1 MPSGKWQNH
10 ACGWRTKKWKLSLI
24 PPTSWMH
31 HLALWSQN
39 HLCQWWS
46 GSGVRK
52 SEGLAS
58 GQSCQN
64 GWWTPL
70 RLNHFAS
77 GRYELKSQGSMVT
90 SISISHARVVDTIWG
105 SCWKALPNCLY
116 VVIVTGDA
124 WGLIPA
130 YIRALGMSMI
140 AQMSGAKQY
149 QHQLRGSNIMIPIS
163 VAIFKC
169 STTKSVHSWIRWF
182 SRTPHIFLFFWR
194 NFGAGRIVR
203 SMSAQWDTFIQKSQ
217 QGW

>member
-1 MPSGKWQNH
+1 
-10 ACGWRTKKWKLSLI
+10 
-24 PPTSWMH
+24 MH

-130 YIRALGMSMI
+130 YIRALGVYDSWNEWCKAI
-140 AQMSGAKQY
+140 STPTERVQHHDPNFSGYLQVLHNKINAFMDKVILKDTTY
-149 QHQLRGSNIMIPIS
+149 FPI
-163 VAIFKC
+163 
-169 STTKSVHSWIRWF
+169 
-182 SRTPHIFLFFWR
+182 LLEEFWCR
-194 NFGAGRIVR
+194 KNSKEHECTMRHFY
-203 SMSAQWDTFIQKSQ
+203 
-217 QGW
+217 